1 MPGQHSNQLPTKQV
15 NRHLLQQRKHQ
26 VPLQRICSNMISN
39 SRHLSKQSRIS
50 KKYRNK
56 KKPKTQRDLQIL
68 KTQLHRTI
76 SKCKVH
82 FMHCEVIFRHPCP
95 RQSLSRMSN
104 FPRALKNS
112 RIFFD
117 KEKKDVSRKKLRTW
131 KPQNEPN
138 NKKCVINISCENALD
153 RSTITQMYRRHWC
166 TCNFMH
172 LGKHPLRKIV
182 PWSWS
187 ERFLEESTGDPHVLD
202 RWCVIREALQ
212 WFLASQI
219 DQNPLT
225 VPRDLTFSSKGC
237 RSSRSKLDWGFR
249 GHLICVEQL
258 SSCFVEHRIGTK
270 SVCINQFSVMKPKRK
285 ESWEAS
291 VGMHCEGFH
300 FNKKLSRKLQSCLMT
315 QDSLLKSIAFLAGS
329 FFTIKATTQQ
339 NFDLD
344 LGNAAR
350 IKQSKEI
357 PLRCDLVEVKVSLNL
372 LYRITPLYACRIGEA
387 SNPGPHEIPFKLGL
401 INPTSVY
408 NKHDEIQTLQCHT
421 YALSENS
428 ATSTVQ
434 NEMDARFRS
443 SGIRSQWSP
452 PVAPHAACTYDT
464 AKRGQAS
471 GVSIHSHYPI
481 STVSLTLDDNT
492 DSTRILSS
500 IVHIGPWHINFIVL
514 YGIPSCHARS
524 KDTTDKLL
532 CQAARH
538 ANQLRLPAII
548 MGDLNH
554 PISSLRSMQLLAQQ
568 GYKTTYDL
576 FQTFYGEPMP
586 PTCRETTCNDQ
597 MIIHPKLLPFLNH
610 IQVDKRKIFSD
621 HDPVICTF
629 QLPGDLP
636 ATQTVKHPATWIPF
650 DPQTD
655 YMAIAY
661 EYYAK
666 KKGIPIIQQDH
677 MKSKDLADA
686 LIQWTEAVEQSVDWA
701 IRMQHADN
709 PEKYPAT
716 HLPRNAR
723 GRAKQQKI
731 VKKPLISCLKPS
743 CEGQYTPK
751 TNGHTVLLAQKV
763 KQVRR
768 IQSLYYR
775 WTKLQHFENAYVEH
789 RLQLQQEWKSILKA
803 AGYKPTFAHWCASIP
818 ELGWCPLHLPTP
830 EFLHLIMQFARH
842 ECDQL
847 AAKVSSHTRKTTR
860 YDNLFD
866 KPQEIYA
873 KAAKKVKSTSPDIV
887 QEIRDRLSLPAK
899 VIGNIGG
906 LITLKVESTCVLQ
919 PHLPITYAGLE
930 ASINDIS
937 HDTMDITL
945 HDFDDS
951 LPAEGIVLQD
961 QCHTH
966 PEVVASKLDEFWGQF
981 WCRDKA
987 NDFEPF
993 SADNDP
999 WEHFQHWMDATPTI
1013 PEVEVRLDDYK
1024 IWETAL
1030 KQMNPKT
1037 ARGIDSWTVD
1047 ELRSLPSQAIM
1058 SISQIFHRFQ
1068 GEPFPTYWQVALTIP
1083 LGKECGA
1090 NTPAKTRPITVLSLI
1105 YRWWSKVVT
1114 SQILKQWAQYLPDY
1128 IVGFIPGRSPQNE
1141 MIKIQHDFEIGHIN
1155 SQNETTQW
1163 QGLTLDLVKC
1173 FNLIPREPARR
1184 ALRKAGIPEHLIQV
1198 WFISLKKL
1206 IRYWK
1211 FKDTVIS
1218 SGLTTTGTP
1227 EGDTFSVLCCV
1238 AISRIWA
1245 HHLTTLHAVPS
1256 CYADNWSWRCQQL
1269 DINLSALDAT
1279 KEFTQICR
1287 LKIDWNKTWAWI
1299 TFHANKAAWKVAMK
1313 RFLPQEAT
1321 LQIVTCAREL
1331 GYTMHYNKTQSRKT
1345 QKQRHR
1351 AALEQVLKIRKLP
1364 VSLQIKA
1371 QLLTDACLSKA
1382 LSHTETYHVGGPWF
1396 RELRA
1401 AMSRTL
1407 VPDRKITN
1415 PYLAVMLLSKYTIDP
1430 ELYYI
1435 QQCIR
1440 SIRRFLHSATAA
1452 IKIQFFKIAATH
1464 GQKPMQVHGPAGT
1477 LATSLM
1483 KIGWQITATGVIHT
1497 DSMLDLHLLDSPL
1510 VSLMKSSL
1518 NSWMKNISQ
1527 FCLSRQEWR
1536 NLPTIDR
1543 TATVKIFMQLS
1554 HTEQNIVSRFLTGS
1568 YMEPKQKEHIRD
1580 GPAICEIC
1588 HKEEDTMHHRL
1599 LVCPQTEYIRQE
1611 YSEVIQHLE
1620 NADPCH
1626 LHLPVIYQ
1634 DEFYD
1639 FNTWFFHQRWDY
1651 EVNQSILEQI
1661 VRENNSGTRAMMFS
1675 DGSCRN
1681 PTHPDFRR
1689 ASFSLVYHSAVN
1701 FEICAGIVDQFQHNQ
1716 KVPRSF
1722 QVFTTGPCSDFQ
1734 SIPRAELLAAMVL
1747 MLQGLNTI
1755 LYTDS
1760 QYVVDICARLG
1771 YVLDI
1776 AQTQTWANFDIL
1788 KTIWSCLQTG
1798 LTKLE
1803 KVKAH
1808 AIKITDPPTMDTFV
1822 KIGNHAADTAAKAAL
1837 QHLDET
1843 SPIHGNYAEYKNSH
1857 AIVMMQMKFRHSL
1870 QVARAKCFQQ
1880 QETCSNPHT
1889 LHNFQNK
1896 QDHLY
1901 NLRHE
1906 QGARYTFTDDE
1917 FDRLQNSLWGTTF
1930 SQRILTWLSTLQW
1943 PATPEPSGAQGI
1955 TWFELA
1961 VNFQTAMQCGLVV
1974 NIGTTGNNFLPKQLC
1989 LHSHEYPYSKQ
2000 VAAFERAITT
2010 IATLLQRDILPRR
2023 RQLSSSLRLL
2033 GSTHGKQGLV
2043 DRPQMPYQAQTLDAI
2058 RTHFQ
2063 KHNGITPE
2071 NPPTIPIMTPHAIID
2086 EHWTDQTDRSDW
2098 KLRIRKYNA
2107 ARRRR

>member
-1 MPGQHSNQLPTKQV
+1 
-15 NRHLLQQRKHQ
+15 
-26 VPLQRICSNMISN
+26 
-39 SRHLSKQSRIS
+39 
-50 KKYRNK
+50 
-56 KKPKTQRDLQIL
+56 
-68 KTQLHRTI
+68 
-76 SKCKVH
+76 
-82 FMHCEVIFRHPCP
+82 
-95 RQSLSRMSN
+95 
-104 FPRALKNS
+104 
-112 RIFFD
+112 
-117 KEKKDVSRKKLRTW
+117 
-131 KPQNEPN
+131 
-138 NKKCVINISCENALD
+138 
-153 RSTITQMYRRHWC
+153 
-166 TCNFMH
+166 MH
-172 LGKHPLRKIV
+172 LGKQPLRMIV
-182 PWSWS
+182 NRSWS
-187 ERFLEESTGDPHVLD
+187 GRFLDESTGDPHVLD

-212 WFLASQI
+212 GYHASRS
-219 DQNPLT
+219 DQNPLP
-225 VPRDLTFSSKGC
+225 VPTGLTFSFRGC
-237 RSSRSKLDWGFR
+237 RSSWSFLDRGFY
-249 GHLICVEQL
+249 GHLVCDEQI
-258 SSCFVEHRIGTK
+258 SSCLNEHRIETIN
-270 SVCINQFSVMKPKRK
+270 VTFNQFLLRTPRRK
-285 ESWEAS
+285 ESREIS
-291 VGMHCEGFH
+291 EGMHCADFP
-300 FNKKLSRKLQSCLMT
+300 FNKQIPWKLQSRLMIHH
-315 QDSLLKSIAFLAGS
+315 SPLKSTTILDES
-329 FFTIKATTQQ
+329 IFTQGVPFQK
-339 NFDLD
+339 NFDLFW
-344 LGNAAR
+344 GNATR
-350 IKQSKEI
+350 NKQNKEI
-357 PLRCDLVEVKVSLNL
+357 PLGCDLVEIKESVNL
-372 LYRITPLYACRIGEA
+372 LFRISPLFACRIGEA
-387 SNPGPHEIPFKLGL
+387 SNPGPKEIPFKLGL

-434 NEMDARFRS
+434 TEMEAKFRS

-481 STVSLTLDDNT
+481 SSVQMSLDDNI
-492 DSTRILSS
+492 DPTRIMSS
-500 IVHIGPWHINFIVL
+500 IVRLGPWHINLIVL
-514 YGIPSCHARS
+514 YGIPCCHARS
-524 KDTTDKLL
+524 KDNTDKLL

-538 ANQLRLPAII
+538 AEQLRLPAII

-554 PISSLRSMQLLAQQ
+554 PTSSLRSMQILAQQ
-568 GYKTTYDL
+568 GYKTTFELY
-576 FQTFYGEPMP
+576 QTFYGETMP

-597 MIIHPKLLPFLNH
+597 IIVHPKLLTFLNH
-610 IQVDKRKIFSD
+610 IQVDKRKTFSD
-621 HDPVICTF
+621 NDPVICTF
-629 QLPGDLP
+629 QLPGNLP
-636 ATQTVKHPATWIPF
+636 ETLTVKHPATWIPF
-650 DPQTD
+650 DPQTE
-655 YMAIAY
+655 YISIAF
-661 EYYAK
+661 EKYAK
-666 KKGIPIIQQDH
+666 QKGLPLVQQDH
-677 MKSKDLADA
+677 MKPNDLADA

-701 IRMQHADN
+701 IKMQHADN
-709 PEKYPAT
+709 PEKYPAEK
-716 HLPRNAR
+716 LPRNAR

-731 VKKPLISCLKPS
+731 VKKPLISCLKSS

-775 WTKLQHFENAYVEH
+775 WTKLQHLENAYVEH

-803 AGYKPTFAHWCASIP
+803 AGYKPTFAHWCANIP
-818 ELGWCPLHLPTP
+818 EVGWCPLHLPTP
-830 EFLHLIMQFARH
+830 EYLHLVMQFARQ

-866 KPQEIYA
+866 KPQDIYA
-873 KAAKKVKSTSPDIV
+873 KSAKKVKTTSPDIV
-887 QEIRDRLSLPAK
+887 QELRDRLSLPAK
-899 VIGNIGG
+899 VIQNIGG

-919 PHLPITYAGLE
+919 PHLPISYAGLE
-930 ASINDIS
+930 ANINDITP
-937 HDTMDITL
+937 DTVDITL

-951 LPAEGIVLQD
+951 LPAEGLILQE

-981 WCRDKA
+981 WCRDKES
-987 NDFEPF
+987 DFEPI
-993 SADNDP
+993 SADHDP
-999 WEHFQHWMDATPTI
+999 WEQFQIWLDATPTI

-1047 ELRSLPSQAIM
+1047 ELRSLPPTVIM
-1058 SISQIFHRFQ
+1058 SLSQIFHRFR

-1090 NTPAKTRPITVLSLI
+1090 HTPAKTRPITVLSLI
-1105 YRWWSKVVT
+1105 CRWWSKVVT
-1114 SQILKQWAQYLPDY
+1114 SQILKQWGNYLPDY

-1141 MIKIQHDFEIGHIN
+1141 MIKIQHDVEIGHIN
-1155 SQNETTQW
+1155 TQNETTQW

-1184 ALRKAGIPEHLIQV
+1184 ALRHSGVPEHLIQV
-1198 WFISLKKL
+1198 WFHSLQKL
-1206 IRYWK
+1206 VRYWK
-1211 FKDTVIS
+1211 FKDAVIA

-1245 HHLTTLHAVPS
+1245 HHLTTLQAVPS

-1279 KEFTQICR
+1279 KEFAQICR

-1299 TFHANKAAWKVAMK
+1299 TFHANKAAWKIAMK
-1313 RFLPQEAT
+1313 RSLPPEAT

-1331 GYTMHYNKTQSRKT
+1331 GYTMHYNKTHSRKT
-1345 QKQRHR
+1345 QKQRHQ
-1351 AALEQVLKIRKLP
+1351 AALEQVIKIRKLP

-1440 SIRRFLHSATAA
+1440 SIRRFLHSVTAA
-1452 IKIQFFKIAATH
+1452 SKIKFLKIAASH
-1464 GQKPMQVHGPAGT
+1464 SQKPMQVHGPAGT
-1477 LATSLM
+1477 IATSLM
-1483 KIGWQITATGVIHT
+1483 KIGWQITSTGVIHT

-1510 VSLMKSSL
+1510 ASLMKSSL
-1518 NSWMKNISQ
+1518 NSWMKNLSQ

-1543 TATVKIFMQLS
+1543 NATVRIFMQLS

-1599 LVCPQTEYIRQE
+1599 LVCPHTEYIRQE
-1611 YSEVIQHLE
+1611 YSEVKQHLE

-1626 LHLPVIYQ
+1626 LHLPVMYQ

-1639 FNTWFFHQRWDY
+1639 FNTWFFHQNWEYD
-1651 EVNQSILEQI
+1651 VNQSILEQI
-1661 VRENNSGTRAMMFS
+1661 VHENNTGTRAMIFS

-1681 PTHPDFRR
+1681 PKHPDFRR
-1689 ASFSLVYHSAVN
+1689 ASFSLVYHPAVTL
-1701 FEICAGIVDQFQHNQ
+1701 ETCAGIVDQFQHCQ

-1722 QVFTTGPCSDFQ
+1722 QVFTTGPCSNFQ

-1808 AIKITDPPTMDTFV
+1808 AIKKTDPPTMDTFV

-1837 QHLDET
+1837 KHLDET
-1843 SPIHGNYAEYKNSH
+1843 SPMHENYDECQKSH
-1857 AIVMMQMKFRHSL
+1857 ALVMMQMKFRHSL

-1880 QETCSNPHT
+1880 QETSSNPQ
-1889 LHNFQNK
+1889 LFRSFQNK
-1896 QDHLY
+1896 QEHLY

-1906 QGARYTFTDDE
+1906 QGERYTFTEAE
-1917 FDRLQNSLWGTTF
+1917 FDRLQHSLWGTTF
-1930 SQRILTWLSTLQW
+1930 SQRILTWLSMLQW
-1943 PATPEPSGAQGI
+1943 PATPEPTGAQGI

-1961 VNFQTAMQCGLVV
+1961 VNFQTVMQCGLVV
-1974 NIGTTGNNFLPKQLC
+1974 NIGTTGNDFLPKQLC

-2000 VAAFERAITT
+2000 VTAFERAITT
-2010 IATLLQRDILPRR
+2010 IATLLKRDILPRR

-2043 DRPQMPYQAQTLDAI
+2043 DRPQMPFQTQTLDAI

-2063 KHNGITPE
+2063 KHNGIISEYPPSIPVVTP
-2071 NPPTIPIMTPHAIID
+2071 TAIID
-2086 EHWTDQTDRSDW
+2086 EHWTDQNDRSNW
-2098 KLRIRKYNA
+2098 KNRIRKYHA
-2107 ARRRR
+2107 ARKRR